1 MDKSE
6 TKYQARVIQ
15 NISEVSTVQETIDVK
30 IDNIKD
36 KNIKIENVDLKTQ
49 SINNLF
55 SSDISKKKICL
66 KICKI
71 LCILICLISLL
82 FILTLPF
89 MIYPPHCHTPPKERL
104 NPIVDNISY
113 MTNNTKEFDNN

>member
-82 FILTLPF
+82 CILTLPF
-89 MIYPPHCHTPPKERL
+89 MISL
-104 NPIVDNISY
+104 IASY
-113 MTNNTKEFDNN
+113 LQKRD